1 MPIAGFDESI
11 GGRMFRTD
19 LSRANSLVQLAG
31 RARRVTPWYVAPF
44 VAILIFGGIAQFT
57 DLLGY
62 KPPKEMPGASLW
74 GGLVQFLTPLA
85 AKPVGAWLKGISDR
99 TYTMWIMPFFMLIGF
114 GIAWLLL
121 YLWVRLVEWR
131 PFHTIGLGPRRAGV
145 SLLMG
150 VLLALLMTSIVMVG
164 LMIGGQVQPRAVSPG
179 TAGGMAFAGIMF
191 MLVAFTVQA
200 SSEEALYR
208 GFLMSVM
215 SYRVGLV
222 AGIGVSTL
230 LFTLA
235 HSRNHGFDALAAF
248 NLVLYALFLALLSLR
263 TGSIWAAC
271 AWHTVWNWSIANLW
285 GLAISGHPPD
295 GGSIMAWESKG
306 LKLWTGGDWGPEGG
320 LATTIV
326 LVIGVTALFFW
337 RGLGEPVAKE
347 ARA

>member
-1 MPIAGFDESI
+1 MPVRGEKASV

-19 LSRANSLVQLAG
+19 LSRANGLVQLAG
-31 RARRVTPWYVAPF
+31 RARRVTPWYIAPF

-57 DLLGY
+57 HPFGY
-62 KPPKEMPGASLW
+62 KPPADMPGVSLW

-85 AKPVGAWLKGISDR
+85 AKPVGIWLKGISDR
-99 TYTMWIMPFFMLIGF
+99 TYAMWVGPFFMLIGF
-114 GIAWLLL
+114 TIAWLLL

-131 PFHTIGLGPRRAGV
+131 PFRTIGLTLGRSGPMV
-145 SLLMG
+145 LLG
-150 VLLALLMTSIVMVG
+150 IVLALLMSSMVMVG
-164 LMIGGQVQPRAVSPG
+164 LMIGGQLQPRVAAPG
-179 TAGGMAFAGIMF
+179 TTGSVALAGILF

-208 GFLMSVM
+208 GFLMNVM
-215 SYRVGLV
+215 AYRAGIAV
-222 AGIGVSTL
+222 GIGVSTL
-230 LFTLA
+230 LFALA
-235 HSRNHGFDALAAF
+235 HSRNHGFDALAGF
-248 NLVLYALFLALLSLR
+248 NLLLFALFAALLSLR

-271 AWHTVWNWSIANLW
+271 LWHTIWNWSIANVW
-285 GLAISGHPPD
+285 GLAISGEPPD

-326 LVIGVTALFFW
+326 LALGVLAMVLW
-337 RGLGEPVAKE
+337 RGLGEPVTKG

>member
-1 MPIAGFDESI
+1 
-11 GGRMFRTD
+11 MFRTD
-19 LSRANSLVQLAG
+19 LSRANSLVLLVG
-31 RARRVTPWYVAPF
+31 RARRVTPWFIAPF

-57 DLLGY
+57 HPFGY
-62 KPPKEMPGASLW
+62 KPPPDMPGVSLW
-74 GGLVQFLTPLA
+74 GGLVQFLTPFA

-99 TYTMWIMPFFMLIGF
+99 TYTMWILPFFMLIGF
-114 GIAWLLL
+114 SIAWLLL

-131 PFHTIGLGPRRAGV
+131 PFHTIGLGLNRAGV

-150 VLLALLMTSIVMVG
+150 LLLALLMTSAVMVG
-164 LMIGGQVQPRAVSPG
+164 LMIGGQLQPRVAPPG
-179 TAGGMAFAGIMF
+179 TTGGMALAGILF

-208 GFLMSVM
+208 GFLMNVM
-215 SYRVGLV
+215 SYRAGLA

-230 LFTLA
+230 LFALA
-235 HSRNHGFDALAAF
+235 HSRNHGFDALAGF
-248 NLVLYALFLALLSLR
+248 NLVLFALFAALLSLR

-271 AWHTVWNWSIANLW
+271 AWHTVWNWSIANVW
-285 GLAISGHPPD
+285 GLSISGEPPD
-295 GGSIMAWESKG
+295 GGSIMAWDSKG

-326 LVIGVTALFFW
+326 LAIGVAALFFW

>member
-1 MPIAGFDESI
+1 MPGLEHGDVA

-31 RARRVTPWYVAPF
+31 RARRVTPWYIAPF
-44 VAILIFGGIAQFT
+44 VAVLVFGGLAQFT
-57 DLLGY
+57 DLFGY
-62 KPPKEMPGASLW
+62 KPPKDMPGATLW
-74 GGLVQFLTPLA
+74 GGLVQFLAPHA
-85 AKPVGAWLKGISDR
+85 ARPVVVWLKGISDR
-99 TYTMWIMPFFMLIGF
+99 TYTMWIGPFFMLIGF

-131 PFHTIGLGPRRAGV
+131 PFHTIGLGLHRAGV
-145 SLLMG
+145 SLLIG
-150 VLLALLMTSIVMVG
+150 VLLALFMTSAVMVG
-164 LMIGGQVQPRAVSPG
+164 LMIGGQLQPRIAAPG
-179 TAGGMAFAGIMF
+179 TTGAVAMAGITF

-215 SYRVGLV
+215 SYRAGLA

-230 LFTLA
+230 LFALA
-235 HSRNHGFDALAAF
+235 HSRNHGFDALAGF
-248 NLVLYALFLALLSLR
+248 NLVLFALFAALLSLR

-295 GGSIMAWESKG
+295 GGSIMAWDSKG
-306 LKLWTGGDWGPEGG
+306 LNLWTGGDWGPEGG
-320 LATTIV
+320 LAATIV
-326 LVIGVTALFFW
+326 LAIGTLALFFW
-337 RGLGEPVAKE
+337 RGLGEPVAKGVH
-347 ARA
+347 A